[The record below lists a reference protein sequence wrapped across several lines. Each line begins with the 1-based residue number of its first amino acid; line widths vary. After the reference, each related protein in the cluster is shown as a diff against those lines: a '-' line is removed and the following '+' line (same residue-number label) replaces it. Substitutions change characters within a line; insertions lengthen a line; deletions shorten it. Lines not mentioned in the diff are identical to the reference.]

1 MYRAIANNSNSIV
14 YGSNETF
21 LTKPNSMTNF
31 TATTQSTSQINLAWT
46 RGSGANNTYVIRKTG
61 SYPGNRTDG
70 TEVYNGT
77 GTSYSDTGRSSSTKY
92 YYRAWSYTNWTY
104 NGTTY
109 QQWSDN
115 NASDTATTK
124 SSGGGYNPP
133 PSSPPSSDDEDEEES
148 STREE
153 IENLYNITLNQS
165 FYANDTDGEGI
176 VDTFTDPNGILNAE
190 HFVNMSGNA
199 SFLISINS
207 DLGKLFIWDTE
218 ADTITQVTHS
228 IGTIIDTITDAD
240 EEIITVRVTI
250 EKTNWTYMEM
260 TDQYPDNPNLT
271 VKTSDNRTISSDMI
285 WRENNKIYVL
295 DDPATE
301 YHFIYSYKGA
311 LVLFDVVLE
320 LIPTSAYAGENINAL
335 IELTNVGEP
344 GLVNGTVN
352 YTLSKEGEVVWS
364 AEESVFVLGQKAFN
378 KTISTE
384 ELTPGEY
391 TFEVVYSYGDNQTAS
406 AQGMFAVNARLPLEG
421 IPLWILIV
429 LVIIL
434 IIILIIVFLFKTG
447 YLYMEKTKKEEKE
460 EGQKDEV
467 K

>member
-1 MYRAIANNSNSIV
+1 
-14 YGSNETF
+14 
-21 LTKPNSMTNF
+21 
-31 TATTQSTSQINLAWT
+31 
-46 RGSGANNTYVIRKTG
+46 
-61 SYPGNRTDG
+61 
-70 TEVYNGT
+70 
-77 GTSYSDTGRSSSTKY
+77 
-92 YYRAWSYTNWTY
+92 
-104 NGTTY
+104 
-109 QQWSDN
+109 
-115 NASDTATTK
+115 
-124 SSGGGYNPP
+124 
-133 PSSPPSSDDEDEEES
+133 
-148 STREE
+148 
-153 IENLYNITLNQS
+153 
-165 FYANDTDGEGI
+165 
-176 VDTFTDPNGILNAE
+176 
-190 HFVNMSGNA
+190 MSGNA

-207 DLGKLFIWDTE
+207 DLDKLFIWDTE

-228 IGTIIDTITDAD
+228 IGTIIDTITDED
-240 EEIITVRVTI
+240 EETITVRVTI

-301 YHFIYSYKGA
+301 YHFIYSYKEA

-384 ELTPGEY
+384 GFTPGEY

-406 AQGMFAVNARLPLEG
+406 AQGMFAVNARLPPLDG